1 MLPQELVAPIT
12 VDLRNPPSQYYFDI
26 IKGLENINYVD
37 APLLNP
43 TTTNFAPGDW
53 AWKQTGGF
61 APPPTGNAPA
71 NVYPVVVG
79 NNEYDSLATGNISVI
94 EGGHFMYNTT
104 KLVAGSYT
112 LGQNLCVKNLGGGE
126 QIPSAAGTNDAVV
139 ARVYDMN
146 VITGIGNVYTV
157 EVLNR

>member
-1 MLPQELVAPIT
+1 MTLPQELVAPIT
-12 VDLRNPPSQYYFDI
+12 VDLRNPATEYYFDI

-37 APLLNP
+37 APLASG
-43 TTTNFAPGDW
+43 NFSPGDW
-53 AWKQTGGF
+53 AWKTASGF

-104 KLVAGSYT
+104 KLVAASYT

-126 QIPSAAGTNDAVV
+126 QIPSAAGSSDAVV

-146 VITGIGNVYTV
+146 VILGIGNVYTV